1 MHPRWIEGER
11 DLLAYQDIHGSR
23 CRDGCVRMDGWMDG
37 WDGWMQRRRRRRRG
51 WGEEEEEEEYKST
64 TFIFYIFF
72 SLSPFLLGLCLALFP
87 LPNSVIYPSPSLA
100 LTQPSIALLSSPSIH
115 SPCFLSSSPRSPLSS
130 MLSSIAPLYS
140 HLSQ

>member
-37 WDGWMQRRRRRRRG
+37 WDGWMQRRRRRRG
-51 WGEEEEEEEYKST
+51 WEEEEEEEEYKST

-72 SLSPFLLGLCLALFP
+72 L
-87 LPNSVIYPSPSLA
+87 
-100 LTQPSIALLSSPSIH
+100 
-115 SPCFLSSSPRSPLSS
+115 
-130 MLSSIAPLYS
+130 
-140 HLSQ
+140 